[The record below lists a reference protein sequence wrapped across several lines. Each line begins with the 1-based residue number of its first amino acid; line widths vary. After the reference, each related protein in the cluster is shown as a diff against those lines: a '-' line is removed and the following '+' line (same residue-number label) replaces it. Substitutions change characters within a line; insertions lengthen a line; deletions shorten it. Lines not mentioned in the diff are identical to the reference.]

1 MSALHP
7 HKTQGQ
13 AGQGSP
19 PQASPQAQ
27 GRAEVN
33 APPSML
39 RQSLDDMLQTHP
51 LVPQQAAQALRREGG
66 AAGEALLRGLVR
78 GGHMTEMDAAQILAG
93 HYGLPVTDLADA
105 TADTDAL
112 GAVPYLYMKDHGAA
126 LCRDGGGRVLAVAG
140 ADGLLVA
147 ADAAAVFGADVR
159 VAVAPRS
166 RIVALL
172 GAAYGEAGGDDIGGI
187 AMPGAGEAGAGL
199 DAEADIEASA
209 RDLLDETSDAPFIR
223 LVNAIIARAIR
234 EGASDVHIEPFP
246 DSLRVRFRLDGV
258 LYDRCHLAAGL
269 HAAMVSRM
277 KILAKLDIAQRRLPQ
292 DGRISLALGGR
303 KVDLRVATLP
313 TGYGERVV
321 LRVLEK
327 SARVLCLDELG
338 APPEDIRRITGL
350 AALSHGVVLITGPT
364 GSGKTTTLY
373 ALLRHINTPA
383 RNILTIE
390 DPVEYQLDGI
400 GQMQVQENIGLT
412 FAAGLRSIVRQ
423 DPDVILIGEIRD
435 RETAE
440 IAVQAALTGHLV
452 FATLH
457 TNDAASAVT
466 RLVDMGIEPFLL
478 SSVLGGIVAQRLVR
492 RLCPSCAQAY
502 EPQAEELRDLGL
514 SHPFGGAGL
523 YRAGGCEACRG
534 TGYRGRKA
542 VMEVLCVDESFRRL
556 VAQTPDADVLRRHAV
571 AGGMRPLARSACR
584 DVVAGKTS
592 VAEVLR
598 VTRTA

>member
-1 MSALHP
+1 MSVLHR
-7 HKTQGQ
+7 HTAQGQ
-13 AGQGSP
+13 ARQGRTRQGRE
-19 PQASPQAQ
+19 PQAPL
-27 GRAEVN
+27 G
-33 APPSML
+33 
-39 RQSLDDMLQTHP
+39 RQSLDDALGAHP
-51 LVPQQAAQALRREGG
+51 LVPQQAAQALRREAG
-66 AAGEALLRGLVR
+66 ATGEALLRGLVR
-78 GGHMTEMDAAQILAG
+78 AGHMAEMDAARVLAG
-93 HYGLPVTDLADA
+93 QYGLPLTDLADA

-112 GAVPYLYMKDHGAA
+112 GAVPYLYMKDHGAV

-187 AMPGAGEAGAGL
+187 VMPGVGEGAGAGL

-246 DSLRVRFRLDGV
+246 ESLRVRFRLDGV

-269 HAAMVSRM
+269 HAAMVSRL

-327 SARVLCLDELG
+327 SARVLSLDELG

-373 ALLRHINTPA
+373 ALLRHINTPG

-478 SSVLGGIVAQRLVR
+478 SSVLSGIVAQRLVR

-556 VAQTPDADVLRRHAV
+556 VAQTPDAEALRRHAV

-584 DVVAGKTS
+584 DVVAGNTS